1 MAQDVPHPA
10 NPSEAS
16 SSNVRLDSWKE
27 IAAYL
32 KRDVTTVRRW
42 EKREGLPVHRLL
54 HHRRDSIY
62 AYTTELD
69 NWLRGRRSHL
79 PGKLGLI
86 AMAALFVLAIT
97 ASALYFAYFRSTPVD
112 DSVVRLALSLPE
124 ALTLADGTTG
134 GQVTISPDGR
144 RLAFVAAAPDG
155 TEGLWVRP
163 LDSLDAEALP
173 GTDGASYPFWS
184 PDSQFVGFFAQRKL
198 KKIEATGGP
207 VQTLCDAVL
216 PRGGTWNR
224 AGVIVFSANAGEQLF
239 RVSSAGGQATAL
251 ALDQPNR
258 ESHWPDFL
266 PDGRHF
272 VYLARRQKPGIYLAS
287 LESRDTKLLA
297 TGYMAVDYAAPG
309 YLLLLAG
316 GPQSETAGTLVAQRF
331 DTRELQLVGEPVP
344 IAEQVAIRPLFS
356 RGVFS
361 TSENGTLIYGTSRQQ
376 MTQLIWRDREGKQ
389 LGTVAKPGRYE
400 RAALSAD
407 EKTVAAE
414 IIDRH
419 VQTPDIWLIETT
431 RGITSRFTSD
441 AGAERMPLWSP
452 DGSRIVFSSPR
463 EGNPPN
469 LFQKTSSGVGG
480 EELLF
485 RSDLIIQPTDWSRD
499 GRFIVYARRDPR
511 TQWDL
516 WVVPATPVPANGERK
531 PVLYLQTQFNEHAG
545 HFSADG
551 KWMAYSSD
559 ESGRWEVYVRAFP
572 SGGARWQISRDGGVE
587 PRWGRDGKE
596 LFYVSSD
603 GTLMTVA
610 VQLAEFQASAP
621 RALFKTR
628 FAAFGADRWRPE
640 YAPAV
645 GGQRFLVNTLVEQTA
660 PLPVTILLNWP
671 AAFSRR

>member
-16 SSNVRLDSWKE
+16 ASSSRLDSWKE

-69 NWLRGRRSHL
+69 GWLRGLPIATDVLQPSGFPESEPARSRTRRR
-79 PGKLGLI
+79 KLALI
-86 AMAALFVLAIT
+86 AMAALSVPAIA
-97 ASALYFAYFRSTPVD
+97 ASALSFAYFRNAPVD
-112 DSVVRLALSLPE
+112 DSIVRLPLSLPE
-124 ALTLADGTTG
+124 PLTLTDGATG

-144 RLAFVAAAPDG
+144 RLAFVAAAPNG

-163 LDSLDAEALP
+163 LDSLAAEALP
-173 GTDGASYPFWS
+173 GTEGASYPFWS
-184 PDSQFVGFFAQRKL
+184 PDSQFVGFFAQLKL
-198 KKIEATGGP
+198 KKVEATGGP
-207 VQTLCDAVL
+207 VQTLCEAVL

-224 AGVIVFSANAGEQLF
+224 AGVIVFAANAGQQLF
-239 RVSSAGGQATAL
+239 RVSSAGGQATPL

-258 ESHWPDFL
+258 ENYWPDFL

-316 GPQSETAGTLVAQRF
+316 GPQSEVAGTLLAQRF
-331 DTRELQLVGEPVP
+331 DTRDLQLVGEPVP
-344 IAEQVAIRPLFS
+344 IAEQVAIRPLFT

-361 TSENGTLIYGTSRQQ
+361 SSENGRLVYGTSRQAV
-376 MTQLIWRDREGKQ
+376 TQLIWLDREGKQ
-389 LGTVAKPGRYE
+389 LGTVAKPGRYQ

-419 VQTPDIWLIETT
+419 VQTPDIWLIETM
-431 RGITSRFTSD
+431 RAVTSRFTSD
-441 AGAERMPLWSP
+441 AAAERMPLWSP

-463 EGNPPN
+463 EGYPPS
-469 LFQKTSSGVGG
+469 LFQKKSTGAGG

-485 RSDLIIQPTDWSRD
+485 RSDRVIQPTDWSRD
-499 GRFIVYARRDPR
+499 GRFIVYARQDPK

-531 PVLYLQTQFNEHAG
+531 PVLYLQTPFNEHHG

-551 KWMAYSSD
+551 RWMAYSSD

-572 SGGARWQISRDGGVE
+572 SAGARWQISRDGGVE

-596 LFYVSSD
+596 LFYVSP
-603 GTLMTVA
+603 GETLTTVA
-610 VQLAEFQASAP
+610 VQPAAEFQASAP

-628 FAAFGADRWRPE
+628 FAASGAGTWSQDIP
-640 YAPAV
+640 
-645 GGQRFLVNTLVEQTA
+645 
-660 PLPVTILLNWP
+660 
-671 AAFSRR
+671 RRTEASVFW

>member
-1 MAQDVPHPA
+1 
-10 NPSEAS
+10 
-16 SSNVRLDSWKE
+16 VR
-27 IAAYL
+27 A
-32 KRDVTTVRRW
+32 
-42 EKREGLPVHRLL
+42 
-54 HHRRDSIY
+54 
-62 AYTTELD
+62 
-69 NWLRGRRSHL
+69 
-79 PGKLGLI
+79 
-86 AMAALFVLAIT
+86 
-97 ASALYFAYFRSTPVD
+97 
-112 DSVVRLALSLPE
+112 
-124 ALTLADGTTG
+124 
-134 GQVTISPDGR
+134 
-144 RLAFVAAAPDG
+144 
-155 TEGLWVRP
+155 
-163 LDSLDAEALP
+163 LDSLAADALP
-173 GTDGASYPFWS
+173 GTEGASYPFWS

-198 KKIEATGGP
+198 KKVEATGGP

-224 AGVIVFSANAGEQLF
+224 ADVILFSADAGQQLF
-239 RVSSAGGQATAL
+239 RVPAAGGQATPV

-258 ESHWPDFL
+258 ESHSPDFL

-272 VYLARRQKPGIYLAS
+272 VYHARRQKPGIYLAS
-287 LESRDTKLLA
+287 LDSRDTKLLA

-331 DTRELQLVGEPVP
+331 DTRELQLVGEPIP
-344 IAEQVAIRPLFS
+344 IAEQVAIRPQFS

-361 TSENGTLIYGTSRQQ
+361 TSENGKLVYGTSRQQ
-376 MTQLIWRDREGKQ
+376 VTQLIWRDREGKQ

-431 RGITSRFTSD
+431 RGVTSRFTSD

-469 LFQKTSSGVGG
+469 LFQKTSSGAGA

-499 GRFIVYARRDPR
+499 GRFIVYARRDPK

-516 WVVPATPVPANGERK
+516 WVVPATPIPANGDRK

-551 KWMAYSSD
+551 RWMAYSSD

-572 SGGARWQISRDGGVE
+572 SGGARWQISTDGGVE

-596 LFYVSSD
+596 LFYVAPD

-610 VQLAEFQASAP
+610 VQLAEFQASVP

-640 YAPAV
+640 YAPA
-645 GGQRFLVNTLVEQTA
+645 GGGHRFLVNTLVDETE

-671 AAFSRR
+671 AVFSRH